1 MLLGNYFK
9 NIDKEYKNFFFS
21 GISFEST
28 NIKKNNIFFAI
39 KGNIVDGNKFIPIA
53 IKKGSKIIVTEK
65 KVQEFKDGI
74 LYIHSKNV
82 RKLLAETSFKIYN
95 KIPKNIIA
103 VTGTNGKSSV
113 ADFYYQ
119 ILKFNNKKVA
129 SIGTLGV
136 KSKKI
141 NLNLTNTTIDPIK
154 LGKILTKLKKNKIE
168 NVIMEAS
175 SHGLEQN
182 RLDGLNFNSGI
193 FTNLSHDHLDY
204 HKNFKNYLNAKLYLF
219 KKLIKEKGKIISDRS
234 IPEFKKIKKIA
245 LNKKFNLHSIH
256 DNSNNFKILSHSFI
270 GESQL
275 LKIKHKNFITNIKLN
290 LIGKI
295 QLKNVL
301 MSIIAANNDKL
312 SLSKILNIIPKI
324 KPIEGRLEKIGEI
337 KNKSRV
343 ILDYAHTPEAL
354 KICLLNLKQ
363 QFPKKKIV
371 LLFGCGGNRDQNK
384 RSKMGEIASN
394 YSDEI
399 YLTDDNPRLESPKKI
414 RREIKK
420 GIKKT
425 KVIEISNRAK
435 AISKSIRKLKTGDIL
450 LVAGKGHEII
460 QDFGKKKIYFS
471 DRKII
476 LKEIKTKNKNLSD
489 NFKMNLIKEVSRN
502 NRLSSSLSLNHVRI
516 NSREVSKND
525 AFFAIKGK
533 KNDGNK
539 FIGQS
544 FKRGASLAIVSNIQN
559 KLDVKRQI
567 KVKNTLKFLT
577 DVSKSFR
584 ENINTKIIGVT
595 GSCGKTT
602 VKELLGKVLGKISKV
617 SISPKSYNNKY
628 GVPLSLLNLKQNDD
642 FGILEVGMDKKGEID
657 HLSRIIQPDV
667 GVITNINYAHAKN
680 FKNIKQIALAKSEII
695 KNIKPSG
702 FIVLNADDN
711 FFVLHKK
718 IALLNNIK
726 VISFGIKNQ
735 KADIKLLNIK
745 KVKRRY
751 LTKIRFGNK
760 KKYFLLSNDFQ
771 NNIYNMLCCL
781 AVISI
786 YKDIFKLHTHTFS
799 NFKNP
804 SGRGDNSKIQINNK
818 RINLIDESY
827 NSNPLSLRSAILN
840 YDKIDQ
846 KNSQKYL
853 LLGDMLELGKHSK
866 KLHEFIPLL
875 INKTSID
882 KVYVKGKIISSI
894 FKKFNKNK
902 KGRVLTKKSNI
913 TEFIKKDLNN
923 NDYLMI
929 KASNATGFNKIV
941 KGLKGFN

>member
-1 MLLGNYFK
+1 M
-9 NIDKEYKNFFFS
+9 
-21 GISFEST
+21 
-28 NIKKNNIFFAI
+28 
-39 KGNIVDGNKFIPIA
+39 
-53 IKKGSKIIVTEK
+53 
-65 KVQEFKDGI
+65 
-74 LYIHSKNV
+74 
-82 RKLLAETSFKIYN
+82 
-95 KIPKNIIA
+95 
-103 VTGTNGKSSV
+103 
-113 ADFYYQ
+113 
-119 ILKFNNKKVA
+119 
-129 SIGTLGV
+129 
-136 KSKKI
+136 
-141 NLNLTNTTIDPIK
+141 
-154 LGKILTKLKKNKIE
+154 
-168 NVIMEAS
+168 
-175 SHGLEQN
+175 
-182 RLDGLNFNSGI
+182 
-193 FTNLSHDHLDY
+193 
-204 HKNFKNYLNAKLYLF
+204 
-219 KKLIKEKGKIISDRS
+219 
-234 IPEFKKIKKIA
+234 
-245 LNKKFNLHSIH
+245 
-256 DNSNNFKILSHSFI
+256 
-270 GESQL
+270 
-275 LKIKHKNFITNIKLN
+275 
-290 LIGKI
+290 
-295 QLKNVL
+295 
-301 MSIIAANNDKL
+301 
-312 SLSKILNIIPKI
+312 
-324 KPIEGRLEKIGEI
+324 
-337 KNKSRV
+337 
-343 ILDYAHTPEAL
+343 
-354 KICLLNLKQ
+354 
-363 QFPKKKIV
+363 
-371 LLFGCGGNRDQNK
+371 
-384 RSKMGEIASN
+384 
-394 YSDEI
+394 
-399 YLTDDNPRLESPKKI
+399 
-414 RREIKK
+414 
-420 GIKKT
+420 
-425 KVIEISNRAK
+425 
-435 AISKSIRKLKTGDIL
+435 
-450 LVAGKGHEII
+450 
-460 QDFGKKKIYFS
+460 
-471 DRKII
+471 
-476 LKEIKTKNKNLSD
+476 
-489 NFKMNLIKEVSRN
+489 
-502 NRLSSSLSLNHVRI
+502 
-516 NSREVSKND
+516 
-525 AFFAIKGK
+525 
-533 KNDGNK
+533 
-539 FIGQS
+539 
-544 FKRGASLAIVSNIQN
+544 
-559 KLDVKRQI
+559 
-567 KVKNTLKFLT
+567 
-577 DVSKSFR
+577 
-584 ENINTKIIGVT
+584 
-595 GSCGKTT
+595 
-602 VKELLGKVLGKISKV
+602 KELLGKVLGKISKV